1 MLAINQCSYVYI
13 SFVNTFSVILWS
25 KKITQYYF
33 VKNDKMMNCEGVE
46 ESKHGSHKHP
56 GVQVTIQ
63 FYQKQR

>member
-1 MLAINQCSYVYI
+1 MFIYPSLILFLS
-13 SFVNTFSVILWS
+13 SFGV

-46 ESKHGSHKHP
+46 ESKHGSYKHP

-63 FYQKQR
+63 F

>member
-1 MLAINQCSYVYI
+1 MFIYPSLILFLS
-13 SFVNTFSVILWS
+13 SFGV

-33 VKNDKMMNCEGVE
+33 VKNDKMMNCVCVGVE